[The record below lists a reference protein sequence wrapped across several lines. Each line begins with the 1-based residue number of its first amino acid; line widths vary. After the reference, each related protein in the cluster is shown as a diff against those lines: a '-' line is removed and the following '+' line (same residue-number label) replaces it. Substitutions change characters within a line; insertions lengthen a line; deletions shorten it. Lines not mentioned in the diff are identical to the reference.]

1 MACADGRSVSNRGRD
16 SSGESNWSPGRPAPL
31 HISPTHRTPDD
42 DPPARK
48 PARSVTVTF
57 AMQDSESSLV
67 GTSAAVS
74 VAQYSAHG
82 THTSHL

>member
-1 MACADGRSVSNRGRD
+1 MACADGRSVSNHGRD

-48 PARSVTVTF
+48 PARAVTF
-57 AMQDSESSLV
+57 AMQDESSLV